1 MQIDALRIDRK
12 DGKFLFYTAPNAE
25 KIPDFDRS
33 LEAFLLAAV
42 EAHLQ
47 RKAAMVS
54 QRQLHRIARM
64 TR

>member
-1 MQIDALRIDRK
+1 MQIEALRIDRK
-12 DGKFLFYTAPNAE
+12 NGRFLFYTAPHAE
-25 KIPDFDRS
+25 SIPDFDRS

-47 RKAAMVS
+47 RKAAAVS

-64 TR
+64 TK

>member
-33 LEAFLLAAV
+33 IEAFLFAAIQ
-42 EAHLQ
+42 AHMQ
-47 RKAAMVS
+47 RKAAAES